1 VKTPK
6 PGEAQFVIRIDPKEK
21 AKLEAEA
28 KKEGLTLSAY
38 VRRIL
43 LGLQERPKK

>member
-1 VKTPK
+1 MKK
-6 PGEAQFVIRIDPKEK
+6 MKAGEYQFTVRIDAKEK
-21 AKLEAEA
+21 DRLEAEA
-28 KKEGLTLSAY
+28 AKEGLTLSAY